1 MKVSELTLN
10 LVKQYLRIDGD
21 EDDTIVN
28 LLIDSSKAYAT
39 DYIGCTEDD
48 LDKWPDVTVAIL
60 AMIADTYEVRQFTT
74 SVVSTSPLILG
85 TLDLHCS
92 NLVAEADE

>member
-21 EDDTIVN
+21 DDDTLVN
-28 LLIDSSKAYAT
+28 LLIDSSKAYVT
-39 DYIGCTEDD
+39 DYIGCNEDD

-60 AMIADTYEVRQFTT
+60 AIIADTYEVRQFTT
-74 SVVSTSPLILG
+74 SVVSTSPLILS